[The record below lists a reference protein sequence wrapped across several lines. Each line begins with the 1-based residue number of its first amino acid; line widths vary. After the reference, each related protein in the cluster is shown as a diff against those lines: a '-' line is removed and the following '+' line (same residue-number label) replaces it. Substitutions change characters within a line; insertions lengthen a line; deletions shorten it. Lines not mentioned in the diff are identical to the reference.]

1 MAAAL
6 LLLWQGFTC
15 RPMTIPSGPCVRKL
29 FLVPFPLVTRDVCTL
44 MIIDQVIRGNKVL
57 KLYTGSVYLRC
68 EITIKNR
75 RDDRYLACL
84 FLSRVVRA

>member
-1 MAAAL
+1 MSTDDDTLWSVRAKNFFGAL
-6 LLLWQGFTC
+6 SLGDA
-15 RPMTIPSGPCVRKL
+15 G
-29 FLVPFPLVTRDVCTL
+29 CTL

-57 KLYTGSVYLRC
+57 KLNTGSVYLRC
-68 EITIKNR
+68 EVTIKNR